1 MFSTEMLT
9 NSKVSVYVFLCVRVS
24 LIKTVVP
31 VLKGQAGIDA
41 NAIIRPAYKSESSL
55 IPLLIL

>member
-24 LIKTVVP
+24 LIKTVV

-41 NAIIRPAYKSESSL
+41 NAIISPAYKSESSV

>member
-1 MFSTEMLT
+1 MLT

>member
-9 NSKVSVYVFLCVRVS
+9 NSKVSVYVFLFVRVS
-24 LIKTVVP
+24 LIKTVV

-41 NAIIRPAYKSESSL
+41 NAIISPAYKSESSV

>member
-1 MFSTEMLT
+1 MLT
-9 NSKVSVYVFLCVRVS
+9 NSKVSVYVFLGVRVS

-41 NAIIRPAYKSESSL
+41 NAIISPAYKSESSL

>member
-9 NSKVSVYVFLCVRVS
+9 NSKVSVYVF
-24 LIKTVVP
+24 KTVVP